1 MPRVEIEYIKVSRD
15 FKNDDSLGSVP
26 MNIFIPN
33 NKLSVPRE
41 IITVNSGCDIDKKMY
56 RFDNKQPIIY

>member
-1 MPRVEIEYIKVSRD
+1 
-15 FKNDDSLGSVP
+15 

>member
-26 MNIFIPN
+26 MNIFN
-33 NKLSVPRE
+33 
-41 IITVNSGCDIDKKMY
+41 
-56 RFDNKQPIIY
+56 IYTYF